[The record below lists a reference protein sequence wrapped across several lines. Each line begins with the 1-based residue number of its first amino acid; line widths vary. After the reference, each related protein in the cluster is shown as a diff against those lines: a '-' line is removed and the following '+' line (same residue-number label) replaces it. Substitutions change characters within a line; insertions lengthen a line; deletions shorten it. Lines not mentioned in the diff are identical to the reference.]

1 MKTIIEKQIESL
13 LDRKQLIDQ
22 ITDGDGFTENNRWLL
37 EGVEVLLRSQLA
49 LIENLRDQGILR

>member
-1 MKTIIEKQIESL
+1 MKTIFEKQIESL

-22 ITDGDGFTENNRWLL
+22 ITDGDGFTEKNRWLL